1 MRDMGSESEMSAKV
15 RPLETETVFSV
26 KGQRKKKIYTM
37 AKDSKRKLHCFHMVL
52 GEKRVLF
59 EKMQSQTY
67 ALHGLDIQIFI
78 TTRPGNL
85 KCVINDVK
93 Q

>member
-1 MRDMGSESEMSAKV
+1 
-15 RPLETETVFSV
+15 
-26 KGQRKKKIYTM
+26 
-37 AKDSKRKLHCFHMVL
+37 MVL
-52 GEKRVLF
+52 GEKRVLS

-67 ALHGLDIQIFI
+67 ALLGLDIQIFI